1 MTHLFYCHILHRQQE
16 GDVFLEFLIHILISD
31 LVPFMISVLAGIL
44 SNYIY
49 NKLTEHKRDN
59 KE

>member
-1 MTHLFYCHILHRQQE
+1 MIHLMCCHTPHRQQE
-16 GDVFLEFLIHILISD
+16 GGEFMTLIIHILITN
-31 LVPFMISVLAGIL
+31 LVPFIVSVLAGIV

-49 NKLTEHKRDN
+49 QKLTEHKRDN

>member
-1 MTHLFYCHILHRQQE
+1 MPMLLHIFIT
-16 GDVFLEFLIHILISD
+16 DIIS
-31 LVPFMISVLAGIL
+31 FMISVLAGIL

-59 KE
+59 KK